1 MEERKLSSHY
11 YKFHKNA
18 EIIARNAKLKD
29 GAKNITNALDLFLP
43 QDIDGYGVR
52 ILQTAHSGDVWQ
64 FQMYIPNEKRYLR
77 KSLKTRDERTA
88 INKAE
93 KLFTETR
100 KKIENNQPVLSTIIP
115 IVEQTENHLK
125 NTRDNTESGVIY
137 ILKVDFSEFDIS
149 VNRYKIGKTS
159 QTAHIRKSSIG
170 SPVPLKL
177 VSEYTV
183 PLYHLVEKFIHR
195 KYKEFRQKNSTESK
209 MHNEYFDLTE
219 DQLEEIQIF
228 LKKLSDCNQK
238 KTESEF
244 VFYLLDLFWSNQ

>member
-1 MEERKLSSHY
+1 MEEMKLSSHY
-11 YKFHKNA
+11 YKFHENA
-18 EIIARNAKLKD
+18 KMIARDAKLKD
-29 GAKNITNALDLFLP
+29 GAKNITNALDLSLP
-43 QDIDGYGVR
+43 QNTDERVR

-77 KSLKTRDERTA
+77 KSLRTRDEKIA

-93 KLFTETR
+93 KLFIETK
-100 KKIENNQPVLSTIIP
+100 KKIKNNQPVLSQITP
-115 IVEQTENHLK
+115 IVKQK
-125 NTRDNTESGVIY
+125 IDDDKKIRDNLERGIIY

-159 QTAHIRKSSIG
+159 QTAHTRKSSIG

-177 VSEYTV
+177 VSEHTV
-183 PLYHLVEKFIHR
+183 PLYHLVEKFIHG
-195 KYKEFRQKNSTESK
+195 KYKEFRQRNSPESK

-219 DQLEEIQIF
+219 DQLEEIEIF

-244 VFYLLDLFWSNQ
+244 VFYLLDLFWGDI